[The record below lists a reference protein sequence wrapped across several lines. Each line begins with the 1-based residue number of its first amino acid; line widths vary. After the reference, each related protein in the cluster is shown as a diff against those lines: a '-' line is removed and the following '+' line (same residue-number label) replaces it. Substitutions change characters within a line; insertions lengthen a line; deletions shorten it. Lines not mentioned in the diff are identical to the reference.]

1 MEISINLC
9 KEKEKIER
17 GTSSPTNAKGQSIAL
32 AAILFTMVPPF
43 RKIRWPAEL
52 PQKRLRFSDSSFS
65 QLTAS
70 SPSSYIILVNNTK
83 NCLENTFWT
92 HESLVGFLLRDHKN
106 ETFSYNHHFHYNFWV
121 IFKKFLSAAQ

>member
-32 AAILFTMVPPF
+32 AAILFTMVPPS

-65 QLTAS
+65 QLTTS
-70 SPSSYIILVNNTK
+70 SPSSYIIT
-83 NCLENTFWT
+83 
-92 HESLVGFLLRDHKN
+92 R
-106 ETFSYNHHFHYNFWV
+106 
-121 IFKKFLSAAQ
+121 